1 MSKAFELFGKM
12 PERNV
17 VSSSTMVS
25 GYCKVGDMDM
35 ARMLFESF
43 FFFFLLYFALFC

>member
-17 VSSSTMVS
+17 VSWSTMVS

-35 ARMLFESF
+35 F
-43 FFFFLLYFALFC
+43 FFSLYFALLCWEY

>member
-17 VSSSTMVS
+17 VSWSTMVS

-35 ARMLFESF
+35 
-43 FFFFLLYFALFC
+43 FFFLLYFALFCWEY

>member
-17 VSSSTMVS
+17 VSWSTMVS

-35 ARMLFESF
+35 F
-43 FFFFLLYFALFC
+43 FFFALLCSVVLGILK